1 MIYKCK
7 NLSRRTYLQYKTQ
20 QNGTAIDTYDQEL
33 GKMLKK
39 LVKDRRTVASSITV
53 NEERV
58 DQIKAKQENTKCD
71 FQIEQPTKRRYRR
84 KIPGYIH

>member
-1 MIYKCK
+1 
-7 NLSRRTYLQYKTQ
+7 
-20 QNGTAIDTYDQEL
+20 
-33 GKMLKK
+33 MLKK
-39 LVKDRRTVASSITV
+39 LAKDRRTVASSITV